1 MAEEDVLTRTETS
14 NRRMNTLV
22 RWGLQETP
30 VADRVEFSTGRIVAQ
45 PHAFPERVSGMEIV
59 GGGAIGKADVL
70 RYYLA
75 GYERVL
81 SESPQV
87 RHRIRIIGRNFDAD
101 VIGAAPDVGFNN
113 QALSLVASGA
123 SDFMLQSRYM
133 QQPHIRSE
141 GPGGTWHGFDT
152 PPNATLMQFVADDF
166 VEAPLRPPMNRLP
179 SSNAHELAHQPLFSR
194 DAALV
199 HENQSTGSNIW
210 SSTGQ
215 GIADVSRPMLIPEWF
230 ENAPGLA
237 NFFDD
242 LNEALK
248 SAREEGGIIPPQYT
262 VVQAKTIIRGLHSA
276 VPRDYSAYLMPD
288 GAIAIDTRGRKPDGA
303 LVAVNIDR
311 TVCYSGEKDG
321 QKWHRDYVGLDLLS
335 DPKLVVELCELG
347 MPKK

>member
-1 MAEEDVLTRTETS
+1 MTEEDVLTRTEKS

-30 VADRVEFSTGRIVAQ
+30 VADRVEFNTGRMVAQ
-45 PHAFPERVSGMEIV
+45 PHAFPEQVSDMEIV
-59 GGGAIGKADVL
+59 GEGTIRKADLL
-70 RYYLA
+70 RYYPA

-87 RHRIRIIGRNFDAD
+87 RHRTRIIGKDFDAD
-101 VIGAAPDVGFNN
+101 VIGAAPGVGFNN
-113 QALSLVASGA
+113 QALGLIASGA
-123 SDFMLQSRYM
+123 SDYMLQSRYM

-141 GPGGTWHGFDT
+141 GIGGTWHGFDT
-152 PPNATLMQFVADDF
+152 PSNATPMQFVVDNF
-166 VEAPLRPPMNRLP
+166 VEAPLRHPMNRLP
-179 SSNAHELAHQPLFSR
+179 SFNAHELAHQLLISK

-199 HENQSTGSNIW
+199 HENQSTGLNIW

-215 GIADVSRPMLIPEWF
+215 GIADISRPMLIPEWF
-230 ENAPGLA
+230 ENVPELA
-237 NFFDD
+237 NSFDD

-248 SAREEGGIIPPQYT
+248 SAKEEGEAIPPRHT
-262 VVQAKTIIRGLHSA
+262 VVQARTIIRELHSA

-303 LVAVNIDR
+303 LVTVNTDG